1 MLKLSPPWAT
11 KLIIIVTALD
21 EPLVRWITF
30 STGTFWA
37 SATLANS
44 RSSPWPSINM
54 LRRNA
59 FFSHFPPGCQLSSLL
74 WLSGLLQ
81 PSPPPSDVYWFQYP
95 LARERNSKIG
105 IRLLGEQE
113 PVSVKGRPAERP
125 SERKAFSLDCFT
137 NRAAEAVPHAAS
149 PSLYPPPSPSSFSFP
164 SLPSSLGVCKCGL

>member
-1 MLKLSPPWAT
+1 MLKLSPPGAT

-37 SATLANS
+37 SATLANA

-59 FFSHFPPGCQLSSLL
+59 FFSHFPPPPGCQLSSLL

-105 IRLLGEQE
+105 IRLLGEQA

-137 NRAAEAVPHAAS
+137 NRAARLCPMLLH
-149 PSLYPPPSPSSFSFP
+149 PRCILPLLHLHFLFLLFP
-164 SLPSSLGVCKCGL
+164 AL